1 MRASVDRLRRTSLDR
16 SMSRISFG
24 VAGSDQRYIQSF
36 QRNSDRAQTS
46 LERLSTGKRI
56 NRPSDDPAGF
66 VAAEGLRGELIDLK
80 AKFKDLQSER
90 TQSHIRQSGLAD
102 LQQALTD
109 LRTRV
114 DSPADITLSADERAS
129 LDNQIDEAAKE
140 VNRIAQFTDNT
151 GVAAFSPAALSPGDS
166 NSAASVD
173 AASENVSQKETA
185 LAVAERTRI
194 DTFSNL
200 DQDQIT
206 IHTQAISEIEDTD
219 FASEASSLAMSQ
231 TLSQSSIV
239 ALSYADHQRASQIT
253 TMISQLA

>member
-1 MRASVDRLRRTSLDR
+1 
-16 SMSRISFG
+16 MSRISFG
-24 VAGSDQRYIQSF
+24 LAGSDQRYIQSF

-56 NRPSDDPAGF
+56 NHPSDDPSGF

-80 AKFKDLQSER
+80 AKFKDLQGER
-90 TQSHIRQSGLAD
+90 TQSHIQQSGLAD

-114 DSPADITLSADERAS
+114 DSSADITLSADERAS

-140 VNRIAQFTDNT
+140 VNRIAQLT
-151 GVAAFSPAALSPGDS
+151 GNADVAAFSPTSTAALLPADS

-173 AASENVSQKETA
+173 AATENVSQKETA

-200 DQDQIT
+200 DQDQIA

-231 TLSQSSIV
+231 TLSQSSII
-239 ALSYADHQRASQIT
+239 ALSYAGHQRASQIT